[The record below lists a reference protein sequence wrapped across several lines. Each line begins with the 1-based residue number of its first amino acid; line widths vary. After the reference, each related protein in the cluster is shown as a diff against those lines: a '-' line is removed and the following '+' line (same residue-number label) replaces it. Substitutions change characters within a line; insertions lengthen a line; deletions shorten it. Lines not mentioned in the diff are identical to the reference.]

1 MPLPETFGTTWN
13 LKSKKKT
20 TTTTNHC
27 ICIRFIFYSLRYPSR
42 YGLYLKD
49 KPNTVVVPLEYEPE
63 DKPISS
69 GKGY

>member
-1 MPLPETFGTTWN
+1 MKHFIFRALINN
-13 LKSKKKT
+13 LFKKK
-20 TTTTNHC
+20 NRR
-27 ICIRFIFYSLRYPSR
+27 INIMSLFVNRYPSR

-69 GKGY
+69 GKD